1 MIGGGGINTKAI
13 ADELLFLFFFYLVI
27 APVNIFFLDVVSV
40 RSSFVVFQDRLV
52 LTFLWLVKRFRLLW
66 QNRVDAPLITRS
78 CVSHCFQL
86 TVQTCHKTQHLH
98 NLSHTCNK
106 YWRGEEEIATTTA
119 IWLVCLLFYFL
130 ISSDFKERKRE
141 ELWRNYAAEFDDVVP
156 PTDTTNR
163 SRRPFNNTWRLYMC
177 PQVVVRR
184 AGYNHCLLFK

>member
-27 APVNIFFLDVVSV
+27 APVNIFFLDVVSA
-40 RSSFVVFQDRLV
+40 RSSFVVSQSDRFF

-98 NLSHTCNK
+98 NLSHTHVINT
-106 YWRGEEEIATTTA
+106 GEGGNSYYYCYLTG
-119 IWLVCLLFYFL
+119 LSSFLFL

-177 PQVVVRR
+177 PQVVVRL